1 MKFCLRAILLCY
13 LAFTSIEAR
22 MKLIFFIA
30 ISMLLFCFSGCTAS
44 RQSNINQNAN
54 LAATPQPTVATSTP
68 STSTDRLP
76 DVQTAMQKNLLA
88 FGAGTM
94 IVSSTSESKA
104 VGEGARCLIDESPFV
119 WISADGQIENQS
131 VTLDLPARTTL
142 KTIGFDTSQPTYYD
156 HRAAKDVTVEISDVS
171 ASEGF
176 QTILVATLKEDTDKQ
191 NFPVEREVAGR
202 FVRFTAKNSYGSPKA
217 ILIKEIR
224 GYGDQEARQP
234 MANVSG
240 TYQFE
245 DYGELHLKQEGA
257 SIIGCYT
264 SNQGIVEGSIDG
276 RAMTLTTTESGN
288 TKGFASVNFTDG
300 GKKFIST
307 LWSAGG
313 SKEYDILRRGE
324 KRSDKIGNCNHLP
337 TLDGASTDAAKDQLE
352 KNLKETGRSVLY
364 GINFD
369 FNSDKIR
376 DESRPTLD
384 KVVAILKERSDWRVL
399 IEGHT
404 DNIGGE
410 SFNQTLSEKRAA
422 AVRNY
427 FVNAGID
434 VSRLRSAGLGLS
446 RPVATNENEAGR
458 AQNRR
463 VELIKP

>member
-1 MKFCLRAILLCY
+1 MKT
-13 LAFTSIEAR
+13 LA
-22 MKLIFFIA
+22 FFIA
-30 ISMLLFCFSGCTAS
+30 SLLLLFSFSGCGVN
-44 RQSNINQNAN
+44 RESNVNQNAN
-54 LAATPQPTVATSTP
+54 LTTTPQPATATPSTP
-68 STSTDRLP
+68 SAANSSP
-76 DVQTAMQKNLLA
+76 DAQTTMQKNLLA
-88 FGAGTM
+88 FGAGVIM
-94 IVSSTSESKA
+94 VSNTSESKGA
-104 VGEGARCLIDESPFV
+104 GEAARCLIDESPFV
-119 WISADGQIENQS
+119 WITAEGQTENQS

-191 NFPVEREVAGR
+191 NFAVEREVAGR

-217 ILIKEIR
+217 ILVKEIR
-224 GYGDQEARQP
+224 GYGDQEQRQP
-234 MANVSG
+234 LANVSG

-264 SNQGIVEGSIDG
+264 SSQGIVEGSIDG

-288 TKGFASVNFTDG
+288 TKGFAAVNFTDG
-300 GKKFIST
+300 GKRFIAT
-307 LWSAGG
+307 LWSAVGT
-313 SKEYDILRRGE
+313 KEYDILRTGE
-324 KRSDKIGNCNHLP
+324 KRSDKIGNCTHLP
-337 TLDGASTDAAKDQLE
+337 MLDGAARDAAKDQLE
-352 KNLKETGRSVLY
+352 KNLKDTGRSVLY

-376 DESRPTLD
+376 EESRPTLD
-384 KVVAILKERSDWRVL
+384 KVVAILKERSDWRVS

-410 SFNQTLSEKRAA
+410 SFNQTLSDKRAA

-427 FVNAGID
+427 LINAGID
-434 VSRLRSAGLGLS
+434 APRLGSAGLGLS
-446 RPVATNENEAGR
+446 RPVATNDTEAGR

-463 VELIKP
+463 VELIKQ

>member
-1 MKFCLRAILLCY
+1 MK
-13 LAFTSIEAR
+13 TPT
-22 MKLIFFIA
+22 FFIA
-30 ISMLLFCFSGCTAS
+30 SLLLLFSFSGCSRS
-44 RQSNINQNAN
+44 RQSSTNQNAN
-54 LAATPQPTVATSTP
+54 VVATLQPTVATSNSSPATE
-68 STSTDRLP
+68 RLP
-76 DVQTAMQKNLLA
+76 EAQTAVQRNLLA

-94 IVSSTSESKA
+94 IVSNSSESKA

-119 WISADGQIENQS
+119 WITADGQIENQS

-142 KTIGFDTSQPTYYD
+142 KTIGFDTAQPTYYD

-176 QTILVATLKEDTDKQ
+176 QTILSATLKEDTDQQ

-202 FVRFTAKNSYGSPKA
+202 FVRFTAKNSHGSPKA
-217 ILIKEIR
+217 ILVKEIR
-224 GYGDQEARQP
+224 GYGGQEARQP

-240 TYQFE
+240 TYQFG

-276 RAMTLTTTESGN
+276 RAMTLATTESGN
-288 TKGFASVNFTDG
+288 TKGFAAVNFTDG

-313 SKEYDILRRGE
+313 TKEYDILRTGE
-324 KRSDKIGNCNHLP
+324 KISDKIGNCKQLP
-337 TLDGASTDAAKDQLE
+337 TLDGTSTDAAKDQIE
-352 KNLKETGRSVLY
+352 KNLKEAGRGVLY

-384 KVVAILKERSDWRVL
+384 KVVAILKERSDWRVV

-410 SFNQTLSEKRAA
+410 SFNQALSGKRAA
-422 AVRNY
+422 AVKNY
-427 FVNAGID
+427 LLNAGID
-434 VSRLRSAGLGLS
+434 AARLRSAGLGLS
-446 RPVATNENEAGR
+446 QPVTTNDSEAGR

-463 VELIKP
+463 VELMKQ